1 MHSKL
6 NKIIIFALILIYPS
20 AAFASLDTGDTSWVL
35 TSTALVLFMTLPG
48 LALFYAG
55 LVQHKNV
62 VSVLIQHFSVACLCS
77 MLWVVVGYSIAFSGD
92 GSFFGN
98 FDNIFMKNI
107 NLDSMSGSIP
117 ESVFAAFQMTF
128 AVITPALIIGAYVE
142 RIKFSVV
149 LIFSSFWLLIVYCP
163 ITFMIWGGGIM
174 ASLGVMDF
182 AGGIVVHTTAGTAAI
197 VTALIIGRRKNFPS
211 SLQPPHSPI
220 LTMIGASML
229 WIGWFGFNGG
239 SALTAGGNAGM
250 ALLVTHISASAAS
263 LIWMIIDWIKFG
275 RPSLVG
281 MVTGMVAGLATVTP
295 ASGYIGIPGGII
307 LGLIG
312 GYFCYV
318 GVDLIRN
325 KLKIDDS
332 LDVFAVHG
340 IGGMIGSILVSILA
354 TDIFSGLGL
363 NDGMT
368 IVSQT
373 YVQILCVLI
382 TIIWTAIGSFLILKS
397 ISFFMSLRVNED
409 LEVEGLDMS
418 EHGEK
423 GYHSN

>member
-1 MHSKL
+1 
-6 NKIIIFALILIYPS
+6 
-20 AAFASLDTGDTSWVL
+20 
-35 TSTALVLFMTLPG
+35 
-48 LALFYAG
+48 
-55 LVQHKNV
+55 
-62 VSVLIQHFSVACLCS
+62 
-77 MLWVVVGYSIAFSGD
+77 
-92 GSFFGN
+92 
-98 FDNIFMKNI
+98 
-107 NLDSMSGSIP
+107 
-117 ESVFAAFQMTF
+117 
-128 AVITPALIIGAYVE
+128 
-142 RIKFSVV
+142 
-149 LIFSSFWLLIVYCP
+149 
-163 ITFMIWGGGIM
+163 
-174 ASLGVMDF
+174 
-182 AGGIVVHTTAGTAAI
+182 
-197 VTALIIGRRKNFPS
+197 
-211 SLQPPHSPI
+211 
-220 LTMIGASML
+220 
-229 WIGWFGFNGG
+229 
-239 SALTAGGNAGM
+239 
-250 ALLVTHISASAAS
+250 
-263 LIWMIIDWIKFG
+263 MIIDWIKFG

-368 IVSQT
+368 IVSQI